1 MCFYDAQKKPLSF
14 EIGTRGTARGASRHS
29 GVGGPGIEMWVSGIE
44 KKKHKEARVMSGLC
58 FFEKGCVV
66 GDSRRKDVVAF
77 ACKIEFR
84 YICRFK

>member
-1 MCFYDAQKKPLSF
+1 MRKKSPLASKL
-14 EIGTRGTARGASRHS
+14 ERGEQPEERAGT
-29 GVGGPGIEMWVSGIE
+29 VVSGALGLRCGFPE
-44 KKKHKEARVMSGLC
+44 SKKKKKHKEARVMSGLC